1 MLASEGHKYQMP
13 QSAADSSGEKSKHN
27 MDEDMNIISG
37 SDEEELIPQGG
48 GGYFNTRG
56 SQLD

>member
-1 MLASEGHKYQMP
+1 MP
-13 QSAADSSGEKSKHN
+13 QGADSSGEKDK
-27 MDEDMNIISG
+27 DDDMNIISG

>member
-1 MLASEGHKYQMP
+1 MP
-13 QSAADSSGEKSKHN
+13 SGADSSGEKDKDD

-37 SDEEELIPQGG
+37 SDEEDLIPQGG